1 MNRDSMKSLYE
12 SGGEKRFAIAMINN
26 INEGKIGTDEISLKS
41 LWQAMG
47 EPSLKQDNLIG
58 TRKVGETDFSEA
70 MASSAFPKITG
81 ALISKKVQEG
91 YDLESGVGAQ
101 LVTVVKSSVKDETI
115 VGFGADNQMKEV
127 FEGVDY
133 EEGSITEK
141 YHKIKN
147 TKKGR
152 IISLTEEMVRFDQTG
167 QMLMRAA
174 QIGASAKSDR
184 EKTIM
189 NAVIEL
195 TESGDLAAWRPA
207 GTATELYSSTSND
220 PYTSGTLDNLHGTAL
235 ADETSLASCMALFG
249 QFTDE
254 QGLPIT
260 ITPKILLT
268 AVALGSIANKICY
281 SGQAVLAES
290 PAGTKNI
297 FTGTKVL
304 TTAFVDQYKAAT
316 AYYYGDF
323 KKQFVYT
330 EVWPLS
336 TFQQGRDS
344 EQAFNADVVARY
356 KVSYYG
362 GCGAVSNRYVIQG
375 MPA

>member
-1 MNRDSMKSLYE
+1 MNRDSMKALYE
-12 SGGEKRFAIAMINN
+12 SGGEKKFAIAMINN
-26 INEGKIGTDEISLKS
+26 INEGKIKTDSISLKA
-41 LWQAMG
+41 LWEAMG
-47 EPSLKQDNLIG
+47 EPPLKQDSLVG
-58 TRKVGETDFSEA
+58 TRKVGEVDFSEA

-81 ALISKKVQEG
+81 ALINKKVQEG
-91 YDLESGVGAQ
+91 YDLEYGIGDQ
-101 LVTVVKSSVKDETI
+101 LVMVVPSSVKDETM
-115 VGFGADNQMKEV
+115 VGFGDDMVMKEV
-127 FEGVDY
+127 VEGVDY

-167 QMLMRAA
+167 QMLLRAQRLGEA
-174 QIGASAKSDR
+174 AKSDR

-189 NAVIEL
+189 NAVLEL
-195 TESGDLAAWRPA
+195 TSTGLLAAWRPG
-207 GTATELYSSTSND
+207 GTATTLYSSTSTD
-220 PYTSGTLDNLHGTAL
+220 PYTTATLNNLGSEGL
-235 ADETSLASCMALFG
+235 ADETDLDKAMALFA

-254 QGLPIT
+254 QGLPMRV
-260 ITPKILLT
+260 TPKILLT
-268 AVALGSIANKICY
+268 AMSLKGVANKIVN
-281 SGQAVLAES
+281 SGQAVILTG
-290 PAGTKNI
+290 PAGVANI
-297 FTGTKVL
+297 YTGMQAL
-304 TTAFVDQYKAAT
+304 DTTFIDQQLAAT
-316 AYYYGDF
+316 AWFIGDF

-362 GCGAVSNRYVIQG
+362 GCGAVSNRYVVKG
-375 MPA
+375 NA

>member
-12 SGGEKRFAIAMINN
+12 NGGEKRFAIAMINN
-26 INEGKIGTDEISLKS
+26 INEGKIKTDEVSLKA

-47 EPSLKQDNLIG
+47 EPSLKQDNLMG
-58 TRKVGETDFSEA
+58 TRRVGEADFSEA

-81 ALISKKVQEG
+81 ALINKKVQEA
-91 YDLESGVGAQ
+91 YDLEYGIGDK
-101 LVTVVKSSVKDETI
+101 LVTVVQSSVKDETI

-127 FEGVDY
+127 IEGINY

-167 QMLMRAA
+167 QMLLRAG
-174 QIGASAKSDR
+174 QIGESAKSDR

-189 NAVIEL
+189 NAVLEL
-195 TESGDLAAWRPA
+195 TSTGLLAAWRPA
-207 GTATELYSSTSND
+207 GNATTLYGASSAD
-220 PYTSGTLDNLHGTAL
+220 PYSTDTLNNLGSEVLT
-235 ADETSLASCMALFG
+235 DETDLQAALTKFA
-249 QFTDE
+249 QFKDE
-254 QGLPIT
+254 QGLPMRVR
-260 ITPKILLT
+260 PKTLLT
-268 AVALGSIANKICY
+268 GLSLMSIANKICY
-281 SGQAVLAES
+281 SGQSVLATTPS
-290 PAGTKNI
+290 GTKNI
-297 FTGTKVL
+297 FNGTEAL
-304 TTAFVDQYKAAT
+304 DTTFIDQQVAAT
-316 AYYYGDF
+316 AWYYGDF

-356 KVSYYG
+356 KVSYFG
-362 GCGAVSNRYVIQG
+362 GCGAVSNRYVVK
-375 MPA
+375 MTS

>member
-1 MNRDSMKSLYE
+1 MNRDSMKALYE
-12 SGGEKRFAIAMINN
+12 NGGEKRFAISMINN
-26 INEGKIGTDEISLKS
+26 INEGKIGTDDISLKA

-47 EPSLKQDNLIG
+47 EPSLKQDRLMG
-58 TRKVGETDFSEA
+58 TRKVGEADFSEA

-91 YDLESGVGAQ
+91 YDLEYGIGDK
-101 LVTVVKSSVKDETI
+101 LVTVVQSSVKDETI

-127 FEGVDY
+127 LEGINY

-167 QMLMRAA
+167 QMLMKAQ
-174 QIGASAKSDR
+174 QIGESAKSDR

-189 NAVIEL
+189 NAVLEL
-195 TESGDLAAWRPA
+195 TSTGQLAAWRPA
-207 GTATELYSSTSND
+207 GTATTLYSNTSTD
-220 PYTSGTLDNLHGTAL
+220 PYTTATLDNLLSTGL
-235 ADETSLASCMALFG
+235 ADNTDLAEAAALFG

-254 QGLPIT
+254 QGLPMRVR
-260 ITPKILLT
+260 PKTLL
-268 AVALGSIANKICY
+268 VAMALQPIAYGIVY
-281 SGQAVLAES
+281 SGQNTILTS
-290 PAGTKNI
+290 PAGVKN
-297 FTGTKVL
+297 
-304 TTAFVDQYKAAT
+304 QYKGTEVLDSTFIDQQSSAT
-316 AYYYGDF
+316 AWWYGDF

-375 MPA
+375 NT

>member
-12 SGGEKRFAIAMINN
+12 NGGEKRFAIAMINN
-26 INEGKIGTDEISLKS
+26 INEGKIKTDDVSLKA

-47 EPSLKQDNLIG
+47 EPSLKQDSLLGN
-58 TRKVGETDFSEA
+58 RKVGEADFSEA

-81 ALISKKVQEG
+81 ALINKKVQEG
-91 YDLESGVGAQ
+91 YDLEYGIGDQ
-101 LVTVVKSSVKDETI
+101 LVTVIKSSVKDETI

-127 FEGVDY
+127 IEGVDY

-152 IISLTEEMVRFDQTG
+152 IISLTEEMVRFDQTS
-167 QMLMRAA
+167 QMLFRAG
-174 QIGASAKSDR
+174 QIGESAKSDR

-189 NAVIEL
+189 NAVLEL
-195 TESGDLAAWRPA
+195 TSTGLLAAWRPA
-207 GTATELYSSTSND
+207 GNPTTLYDSASAD
-220 PYTSGTLDNLHGTAL
+220 PYSTTTLDNLGSEVLT
-235 ADETSLASCMALFG
+235 DETDLQAGLTLFA
-249 QFTDE
+249 QFKDE
-254 QGLPIT
+254 QGLPMRVR
-260 ITPKILLT
+260 PKILLT
-268 AVALGSIANKICY
+268 GLSLMSIANMICY
-281 SGQAVLAES
+281 SGQSVLATTPE
-290 PAGTKNI
+290 GTKNV
-297 FTGTKVL
+297 FNGTKAL
-304 TTAFVDQYKAAT
+304 DTTFIDQQVAAT
-316 AYYYGDF
+316 AWYYGDF

-356 KVSYYG
+356 KVSYFG
-362 GCGAVSNRYVIQG
+362 GCGAVSNRYVIK
-375 MPA
+375 MTS